1 MKILLSIDILKKLE
15 VNYFVSQLSDNGKN
29 IIKVQPIVNNIV
41 NQEVSIELIN
51 YDNNELNELYFVQRG
66 KKFKRYS
73 IDEYEE
79 STLFL
84 YFYVNKKFFS
94 INYDLEIQNE
104 ILASNSLENIKKIF
118 REFFKEKKEYSFL
131 ENKADA
137 INLEKNNEN
146 KYNVF
151 ILLNDGRKQYFV
163 ENRELQNACL
173 VLYNYTIKFSYFDM
187 LISEFDNKI
196 DTNTINKLKEVYFS
210 LY

>member
-1 MKILLSIDILKKLE
+1 MLSIDIVKKLE

-84 YFYVNKKFFS
+84 YFYVNKKIFS

-210 LY
+210 SY